1 MEIEGNSIINMMERG
16 IMIGCLS
23 DDHGG
28 DARSI
33 VIFGLSCEMMKVG
46 QCDCK
51 KVGRWRRFVILI
63 T

>member
-23 DDHGG
+23 DGRG
-28 DARSI
+28 VDARSI
-33 VIFGLSCEMMKVG
+33 VIFGLSCKMMKVG

-51 KVGRWRRFVILI
+51 KVGR
-63 T
+63 

>member
-1 MEIEGNSIINMMERG
+1 MIYRNGIINMKDRG
-16 IMIGCLS
+16 IMICYLS
-23 DDHGG
+23 DDHGVDG
-28 DARSI
+28 ESI
-33 VIFGLSCEMMKVG
+33 VIFGLSCKMMKVG